1 MMQKNYVSAGLG
13 CLLVVL
19 AGSANAQMQAQPMP
33 NAIGLAAST
42 PRPFDIDFSTDP
54 VLSLSLRA
62 TDRASFAAMLAGAL
76 QRAPALAEAS
86 AAKAGAKA
94 GLRQARAGYLP
105 TVDLSFSRERSLS
118 RSISNDPLNVIERLR
133 GRERT
138 DAIASVSQTLIDFG
152 ANAARVRGAKAR
164 LGAAD
169 AEVTRQADDLTL
181 SAISTWF
188 DADNFR
194 LLENLMVQ
202 SAARQTQL
210 AQMVE
215 MRMAKGASA
224 QAEQVRV
231 QSYIAS
237 TQAKL
242 ARYRRAR
249 AAAEVRFEQVFGVL
263 PADDLSPV
271 PVVGVDLLDRVD
283 LEQKIDQLPAVR
295 SAMAQ
300 AEAADQDARALRAD
314 LWPSVAA
321 SLDAGRY
328 GVFET
333 PGDYD
338 IRARITVRKRLFGAG
353 AGRSDEGVARAQE
366 GQARLASVRQDALR
380 TAQIAQTDLQALD
393 ALLLAQAQNYRAARQ
408 LRDVQAERFR
418 LARGTVLDLLAA
430 EDSYV
435 EAATGYISVLNERDG
450 ARYVL
455 LARRGDLGHVI
466 DLPDLEIL
474 QP

>member
-1 MMQKNYVSAGLG
+1 MMQRDIVSAGLG
-13 CLLVVL
+13 CLVL
-19 AGSANAQMQAQPMP
+19 AVASAANAQIKQSISP
-33 NAIGLAAST
+33 NAMVLEVST
-42 PRPFDIDFSTDP
+42 PRPFDIDFSTDS

-94 GLRQARAGYLP
+94 GVGQARSGYWP
-105 TVDLSFSRERSLS
+105 TLDLSFSRERSLS

-138 DAIASVSQTLIDFG
+138 DAIASVSQTLVDFG
-152 ANAARVRGAKAR
+152 ANTARVRGAKAR
-164 LGAAD
+164 LGGAD
-169 AEVTRQADDLTL
+169 AEMARVTDDLTL
-181 SAISTWF
+181 SAVSTWF
-188 DADNFR
+188 DVDNFR

-202 SAARQTQL
+202 LSARQTQL

-215 MRMAKGASA
+215 ARLARGASA
-224 QAEQVRV
+224 QAEQVQV

-242 ARYRRAR
+242 ARYHRGRAS
-249 AAAEVRFEQVFGVL
+249 AELRFEQVFGVL
-263 PADDLSPV
+263 PPDDLSPV
-271 PVVGVDLLDRVD
+271 PVAGVDLLDRVD
-283 LEQKIDQLPAVR
+283 LEQKIDQLPTVR

-300 AEAADQDARALRAD
+300 LEAADQDARALRAD
-314 LWPSVAA
+314 LWPNVAA

-366 GQARLASVRQDALR
+366 ARAKAAFVRQEALR
-380 TAQIAQTDLQALD
+380 TAQIAQTDLQSLD
-393 ALLLAQAQNYRAARQ
+393 ALLLAQAQSYRSARQ

-418 LARGTVLDLLAA
+418 LARGAVLDLLAA
-430 EDSYV
+430 EDRYV
-435 EAATGYISVLNERDG
+435 EAAAGYISVLNERDA

-455 LARRGDLGHVI
+455 LARRGDLGQAI
-466 DLPDLEIL
+466 DLPDLGI
-474 QP
+474 PRP

>member
-1 MMQKNYVSAGLG
+1 MMQRNYVSAGLG

-19 AGSANAQMQAQPMP
+19 AGAVYAQTHPQPRP
-33 NAIGLAAST
+33 SAIGLAPST
-42 PRPFDIDFSTDP
+42 PRPFDIDFSTDS

-94 GLRQARAGYLP
+94 GIRQARSGYWP
-105 TVDLSFSRERSLS
+105 TLDLSLSQERSIS

-138 DAIASVSQTLIDFG
+138 DAIASVSQTLVDFG
-152 ANAARVRGAKAR
+152 ANTARVRGAKAR
-164 LGAAD
+164 LGGAD
-169 AEVTRQADDLTL
+169 AEMARVTDDLML
-181 SAISTWF
+181 FAVSTWF
-188 DADNFR
+188 DVDNFR

-202 SAARQTQL
+202 SSGRQTQL

-215 MRMAKGASA
+215 ARLARGASA

-242 ARYRRAR
+242 ARYGRAR
-249 AAAEVRFEQVFGVL
+249 ASAELRFEQVFGVL
-263 PADDLSPV
+263 PPDDLSPV
-271 PVVGVDLLDRVD
+271 PVAAVDLLDRID

-366 GQARLASVRQDALR
+366 ARAKAAGVRKEALR

-393 ALLLAQAQNYRAARQ
+393 ALVLAQAQNYRAARQ

-418 LARGTVLDLLAA
+418 LARGTLLDLLAA

-435 EAATGYISVLNERDG
+435 EAAAGYISALNERDA

-455 LARRGDLGHVI
+455 LARRGDLGQAI
-466 DLPDLEIL
+466 DLPDLGIP

>member
-1 MMQKNYVSAGLG
+1 MV
-13 CLLVVL
+13 
-19 AGSANAQMQAQPMP
+19 
-33 NAIGLAAST
+33 LAAST

-62 TDRASFAAMLAGAL
+62 TDRASFAAMLAKAL
-76 QRAPALAEAS
+76 QRAPALAEVE

-94 GLRQARAGYLP
+94 GVRQARAGYWP
-105 TVDLSFSRERSLS
+105 TLDLSFSRERSLS
-118 RSISNDPLNVIERLR
+118 RSFSNDPLNVIERLR

-138 DAIASVSQTLIDFG
+138 DAIASVSQILVDFG
-152 ANAARVRGAKAR
+152 ANAARLRGSKAR

-169 AEVTRQADDLTL
+169 AEVTRVTQDLTL
-181 SAISTWF
+181 FAVSTWF
-188 DADNFR
+188 DVDNFR

-202 SAARQTQL
+202 SSARQTQL
-210 AQMVE
+210 AQMIE
-215 MRMAKGASA
+215 MRMAKGAST
-224 QAEQVRV
+224 QAEQVRI
-231 QSYIAS
+231 QSYTAS
-237 TQAKL
+237 TEAKR
-242 ARYRRAR
+242 ARYGRAR
-249 AAAEVRFEQVFGVL
+249 ASAEARFEQVFGVL
-263 PADDLSPV
+263 PPEDLSPV
-271 PVVGVDLLDRVD
+271 PVAGVDLLDRAD
-283 LEQKIDQLPAVR
+283 LEQKVHQLPAVR

-300 AEAADQDARALRAD
+300 AEAADQDAQALRAD

-338 IRARITVRKRLFGAG
+338 IRARITLRKRLFGAG
-353 AGRSDEGVARAQE
+353 AGRSAEGVARAQE
-366 GQARLASVRQDALR
+366 ALAKAAIVRQEALR
-380 TAQIAQTDLQALD
+380 TAQIAQTDLQALE

-418 LARGTVLDLLAA
+418 LARGAVLDLLAA

-435 EAATGYISVLNERDG
+435 EAAAGYISVLNERDA

-455 LARRGDLGHVI
+455 LARRGDLGQAI
-466 DLPDLEIL
+466 ALPDLGI
-474 QP
+474 PRP